1 MGLSS
6 IFGFFHCGESTIHFH
21 SRLYKRVI
29 VRGRSGLSTY
39 GFLAGASRQPSL
51 NHGSPLW
58 QRARAA
64 AFGPHFKSNQCLIHH
79 GPLGFRAAL
88 HVQELSGATPG
99 CLWHGPPSSLPAR
112 VCVCAFTL
120 IELEGGPIA
129 PGSFPSGFICLL
141 TKLGDF
147 DIYISRC

>member
-1 MGLSS
+1 MSL
-6 IFGFFHCGESTIHFH
+6 GFCHGGESTIHFH
-21 SRLYKRVI
+21 SCLYKRVI

-79 GPLGFRAAL
+79 GPLAFRAAL
-88 HVQELSGATPG
+88 HVQEELSGATLG
-99 CLWHGPPSSLPAR
+99 CLWHGPPPCPPA
-112 VCVCAFTL
+112 CVCMCVC
-120 IELEGGPIA
+120 IHSNRIRRGPHPPWGLSIWFYM
-129 PGSFPSGFICLL
+129 SSDKVRRL
-141 TKLGDF
+141 
-147 DIYISRC
+147 